1 MNGCHALKTLPR
13 RLAAAA
19 CGCVVSLNL
28 AVAGIQD
35 SRFDFSADGVNVEFE
50 VRNVPRREVLNR
62 LFADTGIE
70 IRWINAAF
78 ADEAMS
84 GTFSGAADVVARQL
98 LAQMNF
104 VIVND
109 GSSDGPRMT
118 RLIVVGPAKGDQS
131 WPTLAAVATA
141 MAAAIPKRVKKEA
154 PPAAPITEPA
164 RARAIGTAEMRPL
177 MPALP
182 TEMGPATEATG
193 LMKPPPPDETAPM
206 PVLTAG
212 MEAPLLIVP
221 HDTTIALKPAV
232 AGIALPLIP
241 VASDRVP

>member
-1 MNGCHALKTLPR
+1 MNGCRALKALAG
-13 RLAAAA
+13 RLVAAA
-19 CGCVVSLNL
+19 CGCIVSLNL

-70 IRWINAAF
+70 IKWINAAF

-84 GTFSGAADVVARQL
+84 GTFSGAADIVARQL

-109 GSSDGPRMT
+109 DGSDGPRMT

-131 WPTLAAVATA
+131 WPTLSAVTTA
-141 MAAAIPKRVKKEA
+141 MAAAIPKRAKKEA
-154 PPAAPITEPA
+154 PPAAPMSDPG
-164 RARAIGTAEMRPL
+164 RARAIGTAEMLPAT
-177 MPALP
+177 PALP
-182 TEMGPATEATG
+182 AEMGSATDPQSIAKSPPADAAVP
-193 LMKPPPPDETAPM
+193 L

-221 HDTTIALKPAV
+221 QDTAVPFKPAV
-232 AGIALPLIP
+232 AGLVP
-241 VASDRVP
+241 VVSDRTDP